1 MTTLIFVRHGQSMA
15 NFTQSFAGNLDVE
28 LSDLGKKQAELA
40 ADYITKNFS
49 IDKIYSS
56 NLKRAY
62 DTALPTAKKLGL
74 EVVATSDFIEIYGGL
89 WEGLTFDEISERYP
103 AEYAV
108 WKDDFSHAQCP
119 CGESARDV
127 YLRIKKATLKVAE
140 ENDGKTVLVAAHATV
155 IRAVECFSK
164 GYSEDQMGEV
174 YFPHNASIN
183 IFTYE
188 DGKITPK
195 QTNITE
201 HLGDL
206 VTALLFKAP
215 NA

>member
-40 ADYITKNFS
+40 AEYITKNFS
-49 IDKIYSS
+49 VDKIYSS

-62 DTALPTAKKLGL
+62 DTAVPTAKKLGL
-74 EVVATSDFIEIYGGL
+74 DVIATSDFIEIYGGL
-89 WEGLTFDEISERYP
+89 WEGLTFDEIANTYP
-103 AEYAV
+103 DEYAV
-108 WKDDFSHAQCP
+108 WKDDFSNAQCP
-119 CGESARDV
+119 EGESAKDV
-127 YLRIKKATLKVAE
+127 YLRIKKAALKVAE
-140 ENDGKTVLVAAHATV
+140 ENEGKTVLIAAHATV

-164 GYSEDQMGEV
+164 GYCENQMGEV

-188 DGKITPK
+188 NGRISPK
-195 QTNITE
+195 QTNIIE
-201 HLGDL
+201 HLGDIA
-206 VTALLFKAP
+206 TALPFKA